1 MAGSPIAVPT
11 LTAQQVRAVDE
22 LCSQRFRISVAWL
35 MEAAGWQLARHCR
48 GRTAVVAGKGNNGG
62 DVLAAARHLHRWGRL
77 HSVACTD
84 RESLSGAAGDEAD
97 ALEALGIQIGDR
109 PHLKDAQI
117 VLDGL
122 LGTGL
127 SRSPEGRVAEWIEV
141 VIRTRKRVVAADVP
155 SGLDADAG
163 VAHHPCV
170 RAAVTVTLGLP
181 KPGLLTGD
189 GPNVAGE
196 VWVADIGVPFAAYE
210 AVLGGPLPAHLF
222 SMHDRVQLGA
232 LRL

>member
-1 MAGSPIAVPT
+1 MADTPIAVPT

-22 LCSQRFRISVAWL
+22 LCTERFRIPVAWL

-84 RESLSGAAGDEAD
+84 RQMLSGAAGDEAN
-97 ALEALGIQIGDR
+97 ALETLGIQIGQR
-109 PHLKDAQI
+109 PHFEDAQI

-127 SRSPEGRVAEWIEV
+127 SRPPEGRVAEWIEV
-141 VIRTRKRVVAADVP
+141 VNGARKRVVAADVP

-170 RAAVTVTLGLP
+170 RAAITVTLGLP

-189 GPNVAGE
+189 GPSVAGD
-196 VWVADIGVPFAAYE
+196 VWVVDIGVPFAAYE
-210 AVLGGPLPAHLF
+210 NVLRRALPTHLF
-222 SMHDRVQLGA
+222 SMHDRLQLHA